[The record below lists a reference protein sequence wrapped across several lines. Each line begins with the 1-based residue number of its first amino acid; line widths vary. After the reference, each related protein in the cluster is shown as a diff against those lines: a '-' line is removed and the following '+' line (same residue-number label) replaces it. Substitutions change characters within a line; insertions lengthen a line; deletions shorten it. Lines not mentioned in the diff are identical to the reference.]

1 MRTLRSRT
9 KSLMDSIQFHTI
21 MRFNF
26 HAMSNDISYC
36 RYSLCDVIDDT
47 LSYYIIIGTPFGL
60 RRRYKKV
67 KYAMCQYTNDTCA
80 LRDFA

>member
-1 MRTLRSRT
+1 MRTLRSKT

-26 HAMSNDISYC
+26 HAMSNDYC
-36 RYSLCDVIDDT
+36 RYSLCDVIDDS
-47 LSYYIIIGTPFGL
+47 LSYYIIIGVPFGL

-67 KYAMCQYTNDTCA
+67 KYAMRQYNNDTCA
-80 LRDFA
+80 LRDLVW